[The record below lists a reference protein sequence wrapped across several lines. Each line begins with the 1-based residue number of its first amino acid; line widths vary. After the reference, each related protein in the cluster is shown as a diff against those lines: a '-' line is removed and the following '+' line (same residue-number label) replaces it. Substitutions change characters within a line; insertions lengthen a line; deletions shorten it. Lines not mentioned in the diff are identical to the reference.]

1 MQPLNQVEIIQI
13 NISGA
18 DKPGMT
24 SSLTEILARYDAS
37 ILDIGQAN
45 IHQSLTLGILIRTT
59 PDKSG
64 NIMKELLFKASEL
77 GVMIRFT
84 PISAEQYEDWVSRQ
98 GKNRYIITLLGR
110 TVTARHIAEV
120 TKVVAEH
127 GLNIDAIKRLTGR
140 VPLRE
145 EDRRARSCIELSV
158 RGSLTDEERS
168 TMQEGFMNLSD
179 QGLDVSFQKDDIYR
193 RSRRLICFDMDS
205 TLIETEVIDELA
217 ERAGVGPQVREI
229 TASAMRGE
237 IDFRESFT
245 RRVGLLRG
253 LDVSVMEEI
262 ARSLPI
268 TEGLE
273 RMMTVLKRV
282 GYKTA
287 ILSGGFTYFGN
298 YLRQKYG
305 FDYVYANELEIEE
318 GKLTGRYVGEIVD
331 GRRKAE
337 LLRLL
342 CQFEAIN
349 IAQSVAVG
357 DGANDLPML
366 NLAGLGIAFH
376 AKPKVKATARQ
387 SISTIG
393 LDGILY
399 FLGLKDSRMRW
410 LGIVA
415 AAAAAGCYDSRFG
428 QPGAEQAPWT
438 PTEHIAALRERY
450 AGETFEVT
458 GDIVVEGVVTSD
470 DTRGNF
476 YRSLCI
482 EEQGAAIEIMTGTDH
497 LHNDYPRGCRVVLR
511 LRQLAVGESRG
522 VLQAGRMPAPGSGYA
537 TDYIGSQAALDRVL
551 ARCGGEVK
559 EPEPTLRTIGGL
571 EPRMC
576 GTLVRIEGLR
586 YEPEELTPSQ
596 WTGYKRFTDAE
607 GREIRT
613 YVRTYAD
620 FAEGEVPVGA
630 VALTGILQLDGKEY
644 ILKLRDENDC
654 RPMP

>member
-45 IHQSLTLGILIRTT
+45 IHQSLTLGILIRTP

-399 FLGLKDSRMRW
+399 FLGLKDSR
-410 LGIVA
+410 
-415 AAAAAGCYDSRFG
+415 
-428 QPGAEQAPWT
+428 
-438 PTEHIAALRERY
+438 
-450 AGETFEVT
+450 
-458 GDIVVEGVVTSD
+458 
-470 DTRGNF
+470 
-476 YRSLCI
+476 I
-482 EEQGAAIEIMTGTDH
+482 EE
-497 LHNDYPRGCRVVLR
+497 
-511 LRQLAVGESRG
+511 
-522 VLQAGRMPAPGSGYA
+522 
-537 TDYIGSQAALDRVL
+537 
-551 ARCGGEVK
+551 
-559 EPEPTLRTIGGL
+559 
-571 EPRMC
+571 
-576 GTLVRIEGLR
+576 
-586 YEPEELTPSQ
+586 
-596 WTGYKRFTDAE
+596 
-607 GREIRT
+607 
-613 YVRTYAD
+613 
-620 FAEGEVPVGA
+620 
-630 VALTGILQLDGKEY
+630 
-644 ILKLRDENDC
+644 
-654 RPMP
+654 